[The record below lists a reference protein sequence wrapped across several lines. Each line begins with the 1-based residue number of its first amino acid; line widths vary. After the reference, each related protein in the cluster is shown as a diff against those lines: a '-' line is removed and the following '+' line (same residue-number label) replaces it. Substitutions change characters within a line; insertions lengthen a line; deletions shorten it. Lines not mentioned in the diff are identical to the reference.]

1 MAGQEIGLHLK
12 QVQKL
17 IITNELRQ
25 ALTVLQLPVLELQSY
40 IERELEENP
49 LLERQDDVEH
59 EALPGEE
66 ETEAEWFPYFDDSS
80 DLGIPQERH
89 ELEHQEFSLARPT
102 LFEHL
107 LSQLRLSLPPGR
119 ERFIAEYLIGN
130 IDKAGYLRV
139 DAEEAAAALGVS
151 RAEVDRV
158 VALIQTFDP
167 PGVAARDLTECLLL
181 QLRDRGIE
189 DVFLERVIREHL
201 EDLGRGRWRKIAR
214 LTGADVAR
222 VRKAAEII
230 KTLDPKPGRNFF
242 GNDGVRYL
250 TPDVTIKRVGGDYV
264 VLVNDGFLPRL
275 AISQSYRRI
284 LGSADYD
291 VAVRRFISRRLQ
303 AAQWLIKSVEQRRI
317 TLHKIT
323 TRLVELQRA
332 FLDHGPAHLR
342 PLNLQEVADQVGVHP
357 STVSRAIANKYVE
370 TPRGTYKMK
379 FFFQGGLG
387 SAATASIRQALAEL
401 IAAEDARHPL
411 TDDDLVAALHRLG
424 YTISRRT
431 VTKYRNEMG
440 IPPVQK
446 RRRY

>member
-1 MAGQEIGLHLK
+1 MAGHDIGLHLE
-12 QVQKL
+12 QAQKL

-59 EALPGEE
+59 EALAGDE
-66 ETEAEWFPYFDDSS
+66 ETEAEWLPYFDDSS

-89 ELEHQEFSLARPT
+89 EPQDQEYSLAHPT

-107 LSQLRLSLPPGR
+107 LSQVRLSLPPGR
-119 ERFIAEYLIGN
+119 ERLIAEYLIGN
-130 IDKAGYLRV
+130 IDEAGYLRV
-139 DAEEAAAALGVS
+139 DAEEAAAALGVP
-151 RAEVDRV
+151 RAKVDRV

-189 DVFLERVIREHL
+189 DVFLERIIREHL
-201 EDLGRGRWRKIAR
+201 EDVGHGRWRKIAR
-214 LTGADVAR
+214 LTGAGVAQ

-242 GNDGVRYL
+242 GSTGVRYL

-264 VLVNDGFLPRL
+264 VLVNDAFLPRL

-284 LGSADYD
+284 LGSADCD
-291 VAVRRFISRRLQ
+291 VAARRFITRKLQ
-303 AAQWLIKSVEQRRI
+303 AAQWLMKSIEQRRF

-323 TRLVELQRA
+323 ACLVDLQRA
-332 FLDHGPAHLR
+332 FLDHGLAHLR
-342 PLNLQEVADQVGVHP
+342 PLNLQEVADRVGVHP

-379 FFFQGGLG
+379 FFFQGGVG

-401 IAAEDARHPL
+401 VAAEDPRRPL
-411 TDDDLVAALHRLG
+411 TDDDLVAALNRLG
-424 YTISRRT
+424 YAISRRT
-431 VTKYRNEMG
+431 VTKYRSEMG

>member
-66 ETEAEWFPYFDDSS
+66 EAEAEWFPYFDDSS

-139 DAEEAAAALGVS
+139 DTEEAAAALGVS

-201 EDLGRGRWRKIAR
+201 EDVGRGRWRKIAR
-214 LTGADVAR
+214 LTGAGVEIGRASCRER
-222 VRKAAEII
+222 V
-230 KTLDPKPGRNFF
+230 
-242 GNDGVRYL
+242 
-250 TPDVTIKRVGGDYV
+250 
-264 VLVNDGFLPRL
+264 
-275 AISQSYRRI
+275 
-284 LGSADYD
+284 
-291 VAVRRFISRRLQ
+291 
-303 AAQWLIKSVEQRRI
+303 
-317 TLHKIT
+317 
-323 TRLVELQRA
+323 
-332 FLDHGPAHLR
+332 
-342 PLNLQEVADQVGVHP
+342 
-357 STVSRAIANKYVE
+357 
-370 TPRGTYKMK
+370 
-379 FFFQGGLG
+379 
-387 SAATASIRQALAEL
+387 
-401 IAAEDARHPL
+401 
-411 TDDDLVAALHRLG
+411 
-424 YTISRRT
+424 
-431 VTKYRNEMG
+431 
-440 IPPVQK
+440 
-446 RRRY
+446 